1 MTIDPSAATAV
12 ARPKVSAVHCH
23 YHASEAQIY
32 EALVR
37 ATAPLTEAWQR
48 IRKAKRIGLKFNQ
61 DKQPHNRVY
70 YEGHLQQLV
79 SEKVARAFLRLLR
92 ERTDADLICSDVS
105 AYVMHGAKL
114 ADTLTFEE
122 VFRNYGVQYADG
134 TKPPYK
140 TVTVPGGGLMFQ
152 EYVLPAAAVD
162 VDEFISVAKL
172 KNHAFMG
179 VTLCAKNLFGLVP
192 GEPENHTRTYFHHVV
207 RMPYLL
213 ADLAK
218 VFDPVLNV
226 IDGLVGQAG
235 QEWSATTP
243 YPAPARVC
251 NTLIVGDQ
259 IIATDACATA
269 LMGHDPQSD
278 WLTPPFHRDRNHL
291 LVAAE
296 GGFGTVD
303 LNAIDFSSEVQA
315 PLGEFFANH
324 QDSATHVVSVRR
336 TTAEQGLIYRDQQ
349 RKFVDQ
355 FAGRYILLQQGQV
368 RWSDTVSNVHIDRR
382 SLPGFHPDQGMYLK
396 YVDPEESEGEQFGV
410 YEQAQLPPPIAA

>member
-1 MTIDPSAATAV
+1 MFMPTDPTTA
-12 ARPKVSAVHCH
+12 ARPKVRAVQCD
-23 YHASEAQIY
+23 YRATEQEIY
-32 EALVR
+32 NALVR
-37 ATAPLTEAWQR
+37 ATAPMTDAWQR

-70 YEGHLQQLV
+70 FEGQLQQLV
-79 SEKVARAFLRLLR
+79 SEKVARAFLRLLS

-105 AYVMHGAKL
+105 AYVMHGANIEE
-114 ADTLTFEE
+114 TLTFAN
-122 VFRNYGVQYADG
+122 VLRDYNVHFADG

-140 TVTVPGGGLMFQ
+140 SVAVPGGGFMFQ
-152 EYVLPAAAVD
+152 EYVLPEAAVD

-179 VTLCAKNLFGLVP
+179 VTLCVKNLFGLMP
-192 GEPENHTRTYFHHVV
+192 GEPESHTRTYFHHVV

-218 VFDPVLNV
+218 IFDPVLNV
-226 IDGLVGQAG
+226 VDGLVGQAG
-235 QEWSATTP
+235 QEWSKTTP
-243 YPAPARVC
+243 NLAPARIC

-259 IIATDACATA
+259 IIATDACAAT

-303 LNAIDFSSEVQA
+303 LNAIDYQAEVQG
-315 PLGEFFANH
+315 PLGHFYANH
-324 QDSATHVVSVRR
+324 QDPEDLVVNVRR
-336 TTAEQGLIYRDQQ
+336 TTAEQGLIYRDRQ
-349 RKFVDQ
+349 RQFIDQ
-355 FAGRYILLQQGQV
+355 YAGNYILLQGGEV
-368 RWSDTVSNVHIDRR
+368 RWSSANSHVHIERR
-382 SLPGFHPDQGMYLK
+382 QLPGFRPDQGMYLK
-396 YVDPEESEGEQFGV
+396 YVDPTESEGEQFAV
-410 YEQAQLPPPIAA
+410 YEDAQRVTAN

>member
-1 MTIDPSAATAV
+1 M
-12 ARPKVSAVHCH
+12 
-23 YHASEAQIY
+23 QIHSTPT
-32 EALVR
+32 VR
-37 ATAPLTEAWQR
+37 AVQCDYRATETEIYQTLARTTAPMTAAWQR

-70 YEGHLQQLV
+70 YEGQLQQLV

-92 ERTDADLICSDVS
+92 ERTDAELICSDVS

-114 ADTLTFEE
+114 EETLTFAA
-122 VFRNYGVQYADG
+122 VLRDYDVAFADG

-140 TVTVPGGGLMFQ
+140 TVAVPGGGLMFQ

-179 VTLCAKNLFGLVP
+179 VTLCTKNLFGLMP
-192 GEPENHTRTYFHHVV
+192 GEPHSHTRTYFHHVV

-213 ADLAK
+213 ADLGK
-218 VFDPVLNV
+218 IFNPVLNV

-235 QEWSATTP
+235 QEWSSTTP
-243 YPAPARVC
+243 HPAPARVC

-303 LNAIDFSSEVQA
+303 LQAIDFQSEVQA
-315 PLGEFFANH
+315 PLGKFYANR
-324 QDSATHVVSVRR
+324 QEQEDLIVSVRR

-349 RKFVDQ
+349 RKFVDHY
-355 FAGRYILLQQGQV
+355 ADRYILLQQGEV

-382 SLPGFHPDQGMYLK
+382 SLHGFRPDQGMYLK
-396 YVDPEESEGEQFGV
+396 YVDPEESEGEQFAV
-410 YEQAQLPPPIAA
+410 YEQAQRLTL

>member
-1 MTIDPSAATAV
+1 MKIDTLDSTAGV
-12 ARPKVSAVHCH
+12 RPNVSAVHCD
-23 YHASEAQIY
+23 YRASEAQIY
-32 EALVR
+32 AALVR
-37 ATAPLTEAWQR
+37 ATAPFTTAWQR

-92 ERTDADLICSDVS
+92 ERTNAELICSDVS
-105 AYVMHGAKL
+105 GYVMHGAKIE
-114 ADTLTFEE
+114 DTLTFEE
-122 VFRNYGVQYADG
+122 VFRNYGVKFADG

-140 TVTVPGGGLMFQ
+140 TVRVPGGGLMFQ
-152 EYVLPAAAVD
+152 EYVLPEAAVD
-162 VDEFISVAKL
+162 VDEFISIAKL

-179 VTLCAKNLFGLVP
+179 VTLCTKNLFGLMP
-192 GEPENHTRTYFHHVV
+192 GEPESHTRTYFHHVV

-218 VFDPVLNV
+218 IFDPVLNV

-235 QEWSATTP
+235 QEWTTTTP
-243 YPAPARVC
+243 HPAPARVC

-259 IIATDACATA
+259 IIATDACATM

-296 GGFGTVD
+296 GGCGTVD
-303 LNAIDFSSEVQA
+303 LKAIDFYAEVQA

-324 QDSATHVVSVRR
+324 QEPAARVISVRR

-355 FAGRYILLQQGQV
+355 YAGRYILLQQGEV

-382 SLPGFHPDQGMYLK
+382 SLPGFQPDQGMYLK
-396 YVDPEESEGEQFGV
+396 YVDPEEREGEQFAV
-410 YEQAQLPPPIAA
+410 YEQARRTPL

>member
-1 MTIDPSAATAV
+1 MKLDPIPH
-12 ARPKVSAVHCH
+12 ARPKVRAVHCD
-23 YHASEAQIY
+23 YRANEETIY
-32 EALVR
+32 QALVR
-37 ATAPLTEAWQR
+37 ATAPMTEAWQR

-70 YEGHLQQLV
+70 YEGQLQQLV
-79 SEKVARAFLRLLR
+79 SEKVARSFLRLLR

-114 ADTLTFEE
+114 EETLTFAET
-122 VFRNYGVQYADG
+122 FRDYGVAFADG
-134 TKPPYK
+134 TQPPYK

-179 VTLCAKNLFGLVP
+179 VTLCTKNLFGLMP
-192 GEPENHTRTYFHHVV
+192 GEPHSHTRTYFHHVV

-218 VFDPVLNV
+218 IFDPVLNV

-235 QEWSATTP
+235 QEWSSTTP
-243 YPAPARVC
+243 HPAPARVC
-251 NTLIVGDQ
+251 HTLVVGDQ
-259 IIATDACATA
+259 IIATDACATS
-269 LMGHDPQSD
+269 LMGHDPQDD

-296 GGFGTVD
+296 GGFGAVD
-303 LNAIDFSSEVQA
+303 LQTIDFQSEVQA
-315 PLGEFFANH
+315 PLGEFYAN
-324 QDSATHVVSVRR
+324 QQEPPARIINVRR

-349 RKFVDQ
+349 RQLIDHY
-355 FAGRYILLQQGQV
+355 AGRYILLQQGEV

-382 SLPGFHPDQGMYLK
+382 SLKGFHPDQGMYLK
-396 YVDPEESEGEQFGV
+396 YVDPEESEGEQFTV
-410 YEQAQLPPPIAA
+410 YEQAVRLTV